1 MSSPNLF
8 LLMILAWA
16 FGESVLLGRE
26 AKKNQIVKSSSKSHV
41 AAEALEGGEKEMV
54 EDDRKK

>member
-1 MSSPNLF
+1 
-8 LLMILAWA
+8 MILAWA